1 MRKTCDAPRQ
11 HSRGDITPNNKK
23 TGIQYKLKRKGLD
36 NSKSNRNVY
45 SDKHCLIYVHKAR
58 RQLTFV
64 VEPVDPVNTG
74 ALVVASEEKEVF
86 WILDFVSEQET
97 D

>member
-1 MRKTCDAPRQ
+1 MQNCISA
-11 HSRGDITPNNKK
+11 
-23 TGIQYKLKRKGLD
+23 
-36 NSKSNRNVY
+36 
-45 SDKHCLIYVHKAR
+45 
-58 RQLTFV
+58 LTFV